1 MQSGEHSSVRVRFAP
16 SPTGFPHVGNIRTAL
31 FNWLFARH
39 CGGSFIL
46 RIEDTDAARRV
57 EGAVE
62 AIMDSMTWL
71 GIDWDEGPFFQSER
85 LNLYASEARRLVES
99 GDAFYCFCTPERLE
113 AVRTAQTRQHL
124 PPRYDGHCRDLSRDE
139 VKRRLDEG
147 EPAVVRFR
155 MPQSG
160 ETTFSDVIRG
170 DVTFSN
176 ANLNDYVLLKSD
188 GYPTY
193 HLANVVDDHDMRIS
207 HVMRADEWI
216 SSTPLHV
223 LLYRALGWE
232 PALFAHLPMILGP
245 DKSKLSKRHGA
256 TMVTEYRDKGYLPE
270 AMVNFLALLGWSLD
284 DKTDLLSRDELIAS
298 FSLERIGKTGAVFN
312 MPKLEWMNGVYIRG
326 LSHEAFAERA
336 LPYLETGLKS
346 EVARPLDKDYVA
358 SVGAL
363 VQERVKLLSELPE
376 LCEFFFDEAL
386 EYPASMLLVKGMEQE
401 RARTALQ
408 QTLDIAENAPDWNA
422 ATLEQLIRPIGER
435 LDLSN
440 KQLFGAIRVAIS
452 GRAAT
457 PPLFETMEVLG
468 SSRCCARLQYAVTLL
483 R

>member
-1 MQSGEHSSVRVRFAP
+1 MQSGKQSSVRVRFAP
-16 SPTGFPHVGNIRTAL
+16 SPTGYPHVGNIRTAL

-71 GIDWDEGPFFQSER
+71 GMDWDEGPIFQSER
-85 LNLYASEARRLVES
+85 LDLYSVAARRLVES
-99 GDAFYCFCTPERLE
+99 GQAFYCFCTPERLE
-113 AVRTAQTRQHL
+113 TVRAEQSRQHL
-124 PPRYDGHCRDLSRDE
+124 PPRYDGHCRNLPVSE
-139 VKRRLDEG
+139 VQERLQAG
-147 EPAVVRFR
+147 EPAVVRFK
-155 MPQSG
+155 MPLSG
-160 ETTFSDVIRG
+160 ETTFSDLIRG
-170 DVTFSN
+170 DVTFNN

-188 GYPTY
+188 GFPTY
-193 HLANVVDDHDMRIS
+193 HLANVVDDNDMRIS

-232 PALFAHLPMILGP
+232 PAQFAHLPMILGP

-256 TMVTEYRDKGYLPE
+256 TTVTEYRDKGYLPE

-284 DKTDLLSRDELIAS
+284 DKTDLLSREELIS
-298 FSLERIGKTGAVFN
+298 NFSLERVGKTGAVFN

-326 LSHEAFAERA
+326 LSREDFAERA
-336 LPYLETGLKS
+336 LPYLEAGLKP
-346 EVARPLDKDYVA
+346 EVPRPLEKDYVA
-358 SVGAL
+358 NIGGL

-376 LCEFFFDEAL
+376 LCGFFFEEAL
-386 EYPASMLLVKGMEQE
+386 EYSASMLLVKGLEPD
-401 RARTALQ
+401 RARKALQ
-408 QTLDIAENAPDWNA
+408 ATLDAVAGLTEWN
-422 ATLEQLIRPIGER
+422 TVSLEERIRPIGEQ
-435 LDLSN
+435 LELSN
-440 KQLFGAIRVAIS
+440 KHLFGVIRVAIS

-468 SSRCCARLQYAVTLL
+468 SSRCCARLRYALKLL
-483 R
+483 G